1 MVSTKQTDLIYMG
14 NLFHISVANSVLK
27 VSPNDF
33 LKLSTTIT
41 GLMLQLKLT
50 YHSASC
56 RSCGK
61 KLNGPNKHR

>member
-1 MVSTKQTDLIYMG
+1 MHMG
-14 NLFHISVANSVLK
+14 NLFHSSRANSVLE
-27 VSPNDF
+27 VAPYDS

-61 KLNGPNKHR
+61 KLNAPNKHR